1 MDYTYCKHA
10 TDISNEK
17 VRERRNSARI
27 SIYPIK
33 KYNKNTVDQ
42 FKNENKIKRSNQL
55 IRASLSISA
64 ALIKPQTGHL
74 VFE

>member
-17 VRERRNSARI
+17 VRQRRNSARI
-27 SIYPIK
+27 SIYSIK
-33 KYNKNTVDQ
+33 KYNNTVDQ

-55 IRASLSISA
+55 VPASLSISA
-64 ALIKPQTGHL
+64 ALIKPQTEHL